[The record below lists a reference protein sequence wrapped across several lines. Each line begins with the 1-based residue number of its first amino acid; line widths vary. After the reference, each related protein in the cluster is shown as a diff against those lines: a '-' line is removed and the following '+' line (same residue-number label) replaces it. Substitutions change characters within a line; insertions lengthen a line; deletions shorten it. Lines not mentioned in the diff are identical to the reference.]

1 MSKPNKYTPHQG
13 KKEIARRKRQLEKLE
28 AKS

>member
-13 KKEIARRKRQLEKLE
+13 KKEIAKRAKQLEKLE
-28 AKS
+28 KKK